1 MSVDV
6 LPPNTGH
13 IAGYNHLSVNDT
25 RPRHIDSRTR
35 RKLADPNNRV
45 NMVHFDPNYIIYD
58 SGTDTTY
65 LRGRLLGKVCRCSI
79 FYILDIT
86 TSTPTPHPPS
96 PYVPLILYILALFL
110 LYIKYFQYL
119 SPILSIFLKM
129 YLHFV
134 FHQFVYL
141 LKYYIRLC
149 LYMSSNMY
157 PLFTAK
163 PVYKGHST

>member
-45 NMVHFDPNYIIYD
+45 NMVHFDPNFIIYD

-65 LRGRLLGKVCRCSI
+65 LRGRLLGKVCRCSV

-86 TSTPTPHPPS
+86 TSTPPPPHPP
-96 PYVPLILYILALFL
+96 PP
-110 LYIKYFQYL
+110 
-119 SPILSIFLKM
+119 
-129 YLHFV
+129 
-134 FHQFVYL
+134 
-141 LKYYIRLC
+141 
-149 LYMSSNMY
+149 NMY
-157 PLFTAK
+157 PLFCILL
-163 PVYKGHST
+163 PLFILNVYFHSIYFAQYVSPYRIFPPICISSDRYPPLFLYYLLYISPILFRYVL

>member
-45 NMVHFDPNYIIYD
+45 NMVHFDPNFIIYD

-65 LRGRLLGKVCRCSI
+65 LRGRLLGKVCRCSV

-86 TSTPTPHPPS
+86 TSTPPPPTPQ
-96 PYVPLILYILALFL
+96 YVPLILYT
-110 LYIKYFQYL
+110 
-119 SPILSIFLKM
+119 SPIIYPKCIFPFYIFRSICIPISYISPDM
-129 YLHFV
+129 YIL
-134 FHQFVYL
+134 
-141 LKYYIRLC
+141 
-149 LYMSSNMY
+149 
-157 PLFTAK
+157 
-163 PVYKGHST
+163 

>member
-86 TSTPTPHPPS
+86 TSTPTPPPPPICTPYSVYSRISS
-96 PYVPLILYILALFL
+96 PIYKVLPISIPHSIYFSQDVSPFRISPICIFTQILYPPLFI
-110 LYIKYFQYL
+110 YVFQYV
-119 SPILSIFLKM
+119 ST
-129 YLHFV
+129 
-134 FHQFVYL
+134 VYSQTC
-141 LKYYIRLC
+141 I
-149 LYMSSNMY
+149 
-157 PLFTAK
+157 
-163 PVYKGHST
+163 